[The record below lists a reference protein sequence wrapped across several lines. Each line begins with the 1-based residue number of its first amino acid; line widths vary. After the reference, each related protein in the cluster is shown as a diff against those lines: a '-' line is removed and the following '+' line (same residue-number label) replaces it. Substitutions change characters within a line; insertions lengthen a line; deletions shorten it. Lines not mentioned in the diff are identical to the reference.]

1 MDRGLYVAASGML
14 AEMTR
19 QEQIA
24 NDLANSTTPGY
35 KADRSAQSGFG
46 EMLLTDTRTGRPVG
60 PVGFGVQIDEIKTDL
75 TPAPI
80 HETGDPLDLAIEG
93 EGYFAVR
100 TAAGV
105 RYTRNG
111 QFSANAEGDLTDA
124 FGNQVLGA
132 NGTPVKLRRDGTVAA
147 SEVGVF
153 AVSGAEKQGE
163 SLFTGTAT
171 GTASG
176 RVRAGALE
184 ESATDPE
191 RSMVEMISSFRS
203 LESDQKAIQ
212 TIDETL
218 GEFAGQVGA
227 MS

>member
-19 QEQIA
+19 QEQIS

-46 EMLLTDTRTGRPVG
+46 EMLLTDTRTGRPIG
-60 PVGFGVQIDEIKTDL
+60 PVGFGVQIAEIKTDL

-93 EGYFAVR
+93 EGYFGVR
-100 TAAGV
+100 TAAGI
-105 RYTRNG
+105 RYTRDG
-111 QFSANAEGDLTDA
+111 QFTANAEGVLTDS
-124 FGNQVLGA
+124 FGNEVLGA
-132 NGTPVKLRRDGTVAA
+132 NGAPVKLRRDGTVTA

-153 AVSGAEKQGE
+153 AVNGARKQGD
-163 SLFTGTAT
+163 SLFTGTAAGT
-171 GTASG
+171 GSG
-176 RVRAGALE
+176 TVRAGALE